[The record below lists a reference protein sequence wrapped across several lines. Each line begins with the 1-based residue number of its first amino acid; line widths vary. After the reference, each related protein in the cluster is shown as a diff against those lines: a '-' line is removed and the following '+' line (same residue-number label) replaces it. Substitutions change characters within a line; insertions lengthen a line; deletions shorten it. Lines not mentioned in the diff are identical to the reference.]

1 MDLVQAREQKRQRT
15 VTDRPDTERVA
26 PGVLVTDDDRDDDE
40 EEDIEGDYDC
50 YDSRVAHMERF
61 PDHRDEID
69 YIVVEMDKQRA
80 GNYLFGKILARNYR
94 SEFISFYNRDSNN
107 CELLDEK
114 AVATLYSPY
123 RILQFCDEVD
133 IYLDLSTKDS
143 EQSEERGV
151 GRGMVSWRCL
161 DMRPGIFSDLVRGKH
176 GVTRV
181 TYAVIFG
188 AVEAVVAI
196 KISSRSVKNLPVKE
210 EGQKLKIRVILGND
224 EMGKISRSA
233 SFNPKL
239 SSRDTTNDKGS
250 KYGTLQVK
258 VAWSAVPLF
267 PDRYLKKL
275 HDAKQPSSV

>member
-1 MDLVQAREQKRQRT
+1 MVQMAAQIGRRLLPSDPSPHLGSSPQRRFDLT
-15 VTDRPDTERVA
+15 CDGLHCTFPSTE
-26 PGVLVTDDDRDDDE
+26 G
-40 EEDIEGDYDC
+40 
-50 YDSRVAHMERF
+50 
-61 PDHRDEID
+61 
-69 YIVVEMDKQRA
+69 
-80 GNYLFGKILARNYR
+80 
-94 SEFISFYNRDSNN
+94 YNH
-107 CELLDEK
+107 
-114 AVATLYSPY
+114 AVATLYSAY

-151 GRGMVSWRCL
+151 GRGMVSWWCL

-196 KISSRSVKNLPVKE
+196 KIISRSVKNLPVKVVAISETFSKLILFSGVLGDILLEEESIPLWNSVLAVSKE